1 MSLGPIDIAGIIAR
15 LKAEASTLRQV
26 AGAAEATAAQKA
38 STASL
43 PGAFVY
49 LERESAPPKVAASGV
64 HLQRVTARIAVLLA
78 VRNYRDARGGDAMQ
92 DLRAHIADVR
102 AALIGW
108 KPDDAIT
115 SVDFRDGRLI
125 SFDDAVVWWQE
136 SFDCDYL
143 ARTP

>member
-1 MSLGPIDIAGIIAR
+1 MNLGPIDIAAFIAR
-15 LKAEASTLRQV
+15 LKTEASTLRNV

-43 PGAFVY
+43 PAAYVY
-49 LERESAPPKVAASGV
+49 LERESAPAKVAASGA
-64 HLQRVTARIAVLLA
+64 HLQRITARVAVLIA
-78 VRNYRDARGGDAMQ
+78 VRNYRDPRGGDAMQ
-92 DLRAHIADVR
+92 DLQSRIADVR

-108 KPDDAIT
+108 KPDQALT
-115 SVDFRDGRLI
+115 TVDFRDGRLV
-125 SFDDAVVWWQE
+125 SFDDAIVWWQE